1 MSSATFIKLEY
12 KSATMEELQ
21 LFYDQIASLSKG
33 ELVAMKLLRAKK
45 LTEIDAKAKD
55 RYEILRLELE
65 VDALNAAINGS
76 HPQMQQ

>member
-1 MSSATFIKLEY
+1 
-12 KSATMEELQ
+12 MEELQ

-33 ELVAMKLLRAKK
+33 KLVAMKLLRAKK

-65 VDALNAAINGS
+65 VDALNAAINGLS